1 MKLFKGLAL
10 FAALDASCPNDRWS
24 KVGEACVPSQ
34 KWATT
39 CNAAGTLTI
48 SAHIDHFYAAV
59 PSTIKTKLLGD
70 LVKKD
75 GWAEGDEDDELKK
88 TVALS
93 FSQLE
98 VNGASVIRGVYTFG
112 PSESATAEAKPT
124 VNNVGLELATPLSY
138 TVTCDYASSIAV
150 KISEVGIDA
159 NPTFGG
165 TSTTGSLD
173 IGATLIGADYSSKKW
188 TIGDTVTLYVAD
200 NTADSLTVSV
210 AIESCTAYSD
220 KDYLQN
226 AVPISK
232 GTCYED
238 QINTQILAKIDL
250 HVSALSFDAFKY
262 SSGGN
267 AAYVKCQLRA
277 CIVNSDGSRDTAC
290 VAAVDANDKQAR
302 DAGDLRCLTL

>member
-34 KWATT
+34 KWVTT
-39 CNAAGTLTI
+39 CDASGTLTI
-48 SAHIDHFYAAV
+48 NAHIDHFYAAV
-59 PSTIKTKLLGD
+59 PSTLKSKLLGD

-75 GWAEGDEDDELKK
+75 FWEE
-88 TVALS
+88 
-93 FSQLE
+93 
-98 VNGASVIRGVYTFG
+98 GVYTFG
-112 PSESATAEAKPT
+112 PSESASNAAKPL
-124 VNNVGLELATPLSY
+124 VNNVGLEIATPLSY

-159 NPTFGG
+159 NPTFDG

-173 IGATLIGADYSSKKW
+173 IGATLTGADSSSKKW
-188 TIGDTVTLYVAD
+188 TIGDTVTLTVAD
-200 NTADSLTVSV
+200 NTAETLTVAV
-210 AIESCTAYSD
+210 GIESCTAYSD
-220 KDYLQN
+220 PDYIEN

-238 QINTQILAKIDL
+238 QINTEIIRDDL
-250 HVSALSFDAFKY
+250 RVFILSFDAFKY

-277 CIVNSDGSRDTAC
+277 CLVNSDGNRDQAC
-290 VAAVDANDKQAR
+290 VAAIDANDKQAR
-302 DAGDLRCLTL
+302 DAGDLTCATL

>member
-59 PSTIKTKLLGD
+59 PSTIKTRLIDD
-70 LVKKD
+70 LVD
-75 GWAEGDEDDELKK
+75 QDDWAGGDEVDTFKK

-93 FSQLE
+93 FSQVE

-112 PSESATAEAKPT
+112 PSTHASIAAKPT

-150 KISEVGIDA
+150 EISEVGIDA
-159 NPTFGG
+159 NPTFDGS
-165 TSTTGSLD
+165 STTGSLD
-173 IGATLIGADYSSKKW
+173 IGATLYGADDSSKKW
-188 TIGDTVTLYVAD
+188 TIGDTVTLAVTD
-200 NTADSLTVSV
+200 NLADSLTVSV
-210 AIESCTAYSD
+210 GIESCTAYSD

-226 AVPISK
+226 PVPISK

-238 QINTQILAKIDL
+238 QINAKIIREDL
-250 HVSALSFDAFKY
+250 RVFILSFDAFKY

-277 CIVNSDGSRDTAC
+277 CVVDSFGARDTAC
-290 VAAVDANDKQAR
+290 VDAIYAYDNQAR
-302 DAGDLRCLTL
+302 AAGDLTCQEL

>member
-24 KVGEACVPSQ
+24 KVGKACVPSQ

-70 LVKKD
+70 LVKQD
-75 GWAEGDEDDELKK
+75 GWAEGDSADELKK
-88 TVALS
+88 TVPLS
-93 FSQLE
+93 FSQVE
-98 VNGASVIRGVYTFG
+98 VKGTSVIRGVYTFG
-112 PSESATAEAKPT
+112 PSKSATAAAKPT
-124 VNNVGLELATPLSY
+124 VNSVGLELATPLSY

-159 NPTFGG
+159 NPTFDG

-173 IGATLIGADYSSKKW
+173 IGATLTGADDSSKKW
-188 TIGDTVTLYVAD
+188 TIGDTVTLAVTD
-200 NTADSLTVSV
+200 NLADSLTVSV
-210 AIESCTAYSD
+210 GIESCTAYSD

-226 AVPISK
+226 PVPISK

-238 QINTQILAKIDL
+238 QINAKIIRDDL
-250 HVSALSFDAFKY
+250 RVFMLLFDAFKY

-277 CIVNSDGSRDTAC
+277 CILKDRTPDAAC
-290 VAAVDANDKQAR
+290 AAAVSANDKQAR
-302 DAGDLRCLTL
+302 AAGDLTCAQL

>member
-34 KWATT
+34 KWVTT
-39 CNAAGTLTI
+39 CDAAGTLTI

-59 PSTIKTKLLGD
+59 PSTLKTKLLGD
-70 LVKKD
+70 LVKED
-75 GWAEGDEDDELKK
+75 LWEEGDEDDTLKK

-93 FSQLE
+93 FSQVDVEGL
-98 VNGASVIRGVYTFG
+98 SLIRGVYTFG
-112 PSESATAEAKPT
+112 PSESASNAAKPL
-124 VNNVGLELATPLSY
+124 VNNVDLELATPLSY

-159 NPTFGG
+159 NPTFDG

-173 IGATLIGADYSSKKW
+173 IGATLTGADGSSKKW
-188 TIGDTVTLYVAD
+188 TIGDTVTLTVAD
-200 NTADSLTVSV
+200 NTADRLVLDI

-220 KDYLQN
+220 KDYTEN

-238 QINTQILAKIDL
+238 QINTQIVGRQGKNV
-250 HVSALSFDAFKY
+250 HALSFDAFKY

-267 AAYVKCQLRA
+267 AAYIKCQLRA
-277 CIVNSDGSRDTAC
+277 CFVFEGFPDPAC
-290 VAAVDANDKQAR
+290 SLAVSSNDKQAR
-302 DAGDLRCLTL
+302 DAGDLTCATL

>member
-34 KWATT
+34 KWVTT
-39 CNAAGTLTI
+39 CDASGTLTI

-59 PSTIKTKLLGD
+59 PLTLKSKLLGD

-75 GWAEGDEDDELKK
+75 LWEEGDEDDTLKK
-88 TVALS
+88 TVAPS
-93 FSQLE
+93 FSQVE
-98 VNGASVIRGVYTFG
+98 VNGASVLRGVYTFG
-112 PSESATAEAKPT
+112 PSESASNAAKPL
-124 VNNVGLELATPLSY
+124 VNNVGLEIATPLSY

-159 NPTFGG
+159 NPTFDG

-173 IGATLIGADYSSKKW
+173 IGATLTGADSSSKKW
-188 TIGDTVTLYVAD
+188 TIGDTVTLTVAD
-200 NTADSLTVSV
+200 NTAETLTVAV
-210 AIESCTAYSD
+210 GIESCTAYSD
-220 KDYLQN
+220 PDYIEN

-238 QINTQILAKIDL
+238 QINTEIIRDDL
-250 HVSALSFDAFKY
+250 RVFILSFDAFKY

-277 CIVNSDGSRDTAC
+277 CLVNSDGNRDQAC
-290 VAAVDANDKQAR
+290 VAAIDANDKQAR
-302 DAGDLRCLTL
+302 DAGDLTCATL